1 MTTPKIEKDEQG
13 RWTLTGVQNRTVD
26 PTMMDYRELRAAANL
41 LPGDTGARARAVL
54 QKNPLASGGILSGL
68 VENGAMPDNKL
79 AQTLIDIDQQTKAK
93 RELDAFQ
100 ERQKRENE
108 KFKKTLR
115 GKIWRFVK
123 AGTRLAFLPGQTVL
137 EGLNSAARDVAN
149 AGEQFLGDV
158 QGAIKGELDWLTFD
172 SKIPG
177 KTREELGYGK
187 APSPLD
193 PVTSGFDNDD
203 EITAIQI
210 AKDLF
215 AGRQPNLGEG
225 FFVNEEEGAGF
236 RARQAA
242 IKSRGLEVK
251 LGNRTYVRPYSI
263 VDPVTNLITGGN
275 ADTGYGTLIT
285 ALGEVFVAWKAD
297 PLIRAGN
304 KMREIRDLQRQMQTS
319 SGQTAAR
326 KAVDLAN
333 AEAEYAALIKKR
345 EDLFA
350 AYKLSPASTAD
361 EALKAFDDAL
371 QEEMALAGKLD
382 TMADEGYDAG
392 AIANYLSSSKGEAVI
407 DWLADADEYSILML
421 GKEGTRKTGFTV
433 AQAKALGA
441 AKTRDE
447 VLQALAPYIANGTV
461 LANVLETGTRT
472 GQLLS
477 RLVAGAENIIPNV
490 VKGNA
495 SRVLRQMPL
504 VSNIASAYNKVYGAV
519 AKPVDYVRRAYNTV
533 VPGQTMV
540 HYADTDLLVNTIR
553 DYGRIAR
560 VSEPTLKNII
570 VKLINS
576 EDLQTGSF
584 TAVKDLMKEIV
595 RVNSAKKYVDE
606 AELKKVVKVFESA
619 KQDMSKY
626 WTERHAAGAKLE
638 YYFSNGQVKTLTG
651 PHLESELLNSMFYF
665 PDVRELFDIISFTN
679 KFKGMGKVR
688 EASDFIVGNIWKKI
702 VLVRPA
708 YIIRNIMEEQIR
720 VFGTGHVSFFN
731 SPVTALAMW
740 LGRDESSVAWRR
752 LLAKLDP
759 FRNTVMDDVS
769 FKLGSANDEFT
780 AEVAAHGNIE
790 PFLTFMQDN
799 TISAI
804 DRDVVRI
811 KDVLGYNDVRYGH
824 ERFWEAIAN
833 EIRML
838 RNTAAARTAIIN
850 QGTPE
855 RAIEFLLRG
864 EGRESWKKFANS
876 KDKEVRDFLL
886 TDEGLMQYLY
896 TGVDK
901 NGRSISL
908 MARIEEVA
916 GNGGPG
922 SQGIKNL
929 IANGEF
935 NTALGS
941 LRMPTVADSAENS
954 IKNSREI
961 AKNRKSLDDINQEFA
976 KELQFYFDGQG
987 SWDNILF
994 KLPVKMTVRQWNSP
1008 ADIID
1013 SFFNIAVKFEKQTT
1027 MGPEWRQKY
1036 WDAIYEL
1043 APALDEA
1050 AVSSLAK
1057 VAEKSLSP
1065 LVNWT
1070 GRPIGREHKVWQAF
1084 KSTTGK
1090 GTITKEEAHA
1100 YASQVA
1106 SKHVANL
1113 FYDASKR
1120 RLLYHQ
1126 LRLIL
1131 PFGQA
1136 WDDTIQAWGRIALDN
1151 PDQVYKIGKS
1161 LEWLTSPESGALYQ
1175 LTDARDIY
1183 DPNQGFF
1190 FNDSQTGQRKLFIPF
1205 LGTGLNILSNFA
1217 PGGAV
1222 PGMGGPFALSATP
1235 QSFNFAFASGSVIPG
1250 VGPGLTFPVAILD
1263 KLGVNPINLLPF
1275 GMRDQ
1280 VNKVLF
1286 PFGMPNTEEGAIE
1299 SLLLSGNW
1307 RRIFGGLAGVE
1318 ASYASSFAPVM
1329 SYLIT
1334 SGDYSLDDPED
1345 QAKLINDT
1353 TYFSRW
1359 FTIFRGFFGLV
1370 SAAPPQLEK
1379 LAKDDNGNTILA
1391 TALYDDFKKFEV
1403 ESGGNYNKA
1412 YGDFIDLY
1420 GPQALFSIIGAS
1432 SGGPTNAFTY
1442 EMLQKDPSVLD
1453 VYPDVYGFFYPGG
1466 GWSQELYNWQRRT
1479 GARERM
1485 GADEILSRVT
1495 SIRYYAALD
1504 RMMTRA
1510 MQEGWDASRFDE
1522 AKANLKD
1529 SYVMRGLKQEGDFY
1543 KSARQMQQLRQATQD
1558 DRFKDSDAVDGLRRY
1573 LYFRDKALE
1582 AAGKKLTGTLASK
1595 GTIAQREWLAERALE
1610 IIQDHPEFYKMYYSF
1625 FRKELDV
1632 E

>member
-1 MTTPKIEKDEQG
+1 MPNPKVEKDEQG
-13 RWTLTGVQNRTVD
+13 RWILTGVQNRQVD
-26 PTMMDYRELRAAANL
+26 PTMMDYNQLRSAAQL
-41 LPGDTGARARAVL
+41 LPGDSGARARSIID
-54 QKNPLASGGILSGL
+54 QNPLASGGVLSGL
-68 VENGAMPDNKL
+68 VENGALPNNKL

-93 RELDAFQ
+93 RELDAFK
-100 ERQKRENE
+100 ERQERENE
-108 KFKKTLR
+108 KFKKKLR
-115 GKIWRFVK
+115 GKIWSNIKTFSRYS
-123 AGTRLAFLPGQTVL
+123 ALPFQTVI

-149 AGEQFLGDV
+149 MGERFLDGV
-158 QGAIKGELDWLTFD
+158 QGAIKGDLDWVNFE
-172 SKIPG
+172 SKVPG
-177 KTREELGYGK
+177 KTREELGYSK
-187 APSPLD
+187 SVPLLEEL
-193 PVTSGFDNDD
+193 TSGFNNVN
-203 EITAIQI
+203 EVTAVQI
-210 AKDLF
+210 AKDLIR
-215 AGRQPNLGEG
+215 GRNPNVGEG
-225 FFVNEEEGAGF
+225 FFISEEEGAGF

-242 IKSRGLEVK
+242 IKSKGLEVK
-251 LGNRTYVRPYSI
+251 LGNRTYIRPYSI

-275 ADTGYGTLIT
+275 ADTGYGTLMS
-285 ALGEVFVAWKAD
+285 ALGEVFVSWKVD
-297 PLIRAGN
+297 PFIRAAN
-304 KMREIRDLQRQMQTS
+304 KMRQIRELQQQVQTS
-319 SGQTAAR
+319 SGKVAAK
-326 KAVDLAN
+326 KAVELAN

-361 EALKAFDDAL
+361 EARKAFDDAV

-382 TMADEGYDAG
+382 KMADEGYDAD
-392 AIANYLSSSKGEAVI
+392 AIANYLSSTKGEAVV
-407 DWLADADEYSILML
+407 DWLVDADEYAILSL
-421 GKEGTRKTGFTV
+421 GKAGPRKTGFTV

-461 LANVLETGTRT
+461 IANVLESGTRT

-477 RLVAGAENIIPNV
+477 RLAAGADNLVGNV
-490 VKGNA
+490 IKTNA
-495 SRVLRQMPL
+495 ARVMRQMPY
-504 VSNIASAYNKVYGAV
+504 VDKVANAYNKVYGAV

-553 DYGRIAR
+553 DYGRITN
-560 VSEPTLKNII
+560 VSEPVIKDII

-584 TAVKDLMKEIV
+584 NAVKTLMKEIV
-595 RVNSAKKYVDE
+595 RVNSARKYVDE
-606 AELKKVVKVFESA
+606 EELKKVVQVFESA
-619 KQDMSKY
+619 KNDMSKY
-626 WTERHAAGAKLE
+626 WAERHAAGAKLE
-638 YYFSNGQVKTLTG
+638 YYFSNGEVKTLSG

-665 PDVRELFDIISFTN
+665 PDTKELLDTISVANKIKGVRGLKE
-679 KFKGMGKVR
+679 G
-688 EASDFIVGNIWKKI
+688 SDFIVGNLWKKI

-720 VFGTGHVSFFN
+720 VYGTGHVSFFN

-740 LGRDESSVAWRR
+740 LGRDESSSSWRR
-752 LLAKLDP
+752 LLAKMDP
-759 FRNTVMDDVS
+759 FRHTVLDDVS
-769 FKLGSANDEFT
+769 FKLGSADDEFA
-780 AEVAAHGNIE
+780 AELAAHGNIDE
-790 PFLTFMQDN
+790 YLRFIQDN
-799 TISAI
+799 ANSAME
-804 DRDVVRI
+804 RDSIRI
-811 KDVLGYNDVRYGH
+811 KDILGYNDVRYRN

-833 EIRML
+833 EVRML
-838 RNTAAARTAIIN
+838 RNTAAARTAILN
-850 QGTPE
+850 KDNPKA
-855 RAIEFLLRG
+855 AIEYLLRG
-864 EGRESWKKFANS
+864 EGRESWRKFANS

-886 TDEGLMQYLY
+886 SDEGLMAYLY
-896 TGVDK
+896 TGKDK
-901 NGRSISL
+901 AGRDISL

-929 IANGEF
+929 ILNGEF
-935 NTALGS
+935 GTAWGS
-941 LRMPTVADSAENS
+941 IKVPSAADSAANS
-954 IKNSREI
+954 IKNAREM
-961 AKNRKSLDDINQEFA
+961 AKGRKSLDDINKEFA
-976 KELQFYFDGQG
+976 KQLETYFDGQG
-987 SWDNILF
+987 NWDNILF
-994 KLPVKMTVRQWNSP
+994 KLPIKMTVKQWNRP
-1008 ADIID
+1008 VDLID
-1013 SFFNIAVKFEKQTT
+1013 SFFNVAVKFEKQTT

-1036 WDAIYEL
+1036 WDVIRDI
-1043 APALDEA
+1043 APGLDENA
-1050 AVSSLAK
+1050 LASLAN

-1065 LVNWT
+1065 LVSWT
-1070 GRPIGREHKVWQAF
+1070 GKQIGREHAVWKAF
-1084 KSTTGK
+1084 KSATGK
-1090 GTITKEEAHA
+1090 GNITKEEAHA

-1175 LTDARDIY
+1175 LTDARDVY

-1190 FNDSQTGQRKLFIPF
+1190 FTDKNTGQRKLFIPF
-1205 LGTGLNILSNFA
+1205 LGTGLNILSNFFT
-1217 PGGAV
+1217 PGVGTSTS
-1222 PGMGGPFALSATP
+1222 GPFALSATP
-1235 QSFNFAFASGSVIPG
+1235 QSFNFAFSSGSVLPG

-1263 KLGVNPINLLPF
+1263 NLGANPVNLLPF
-1275 GMRDQ
+1275 GLRDT
-1280 VNKVLF
+1280 VNKVMF
-1286 PFGMPNTEEGAIE
+1286 PFGMPNTEQGAIE

-1329 SYLIT
+1329 SYLLT
-1334 SGDYSLDDPED
+1334 SGDYNLDDPED
-1345 QAKLINDT
+1345 QAKLVKDS
-1353 TYFSRW
+1353 TYFTRW
-1359 FTIFRGFFGLV
+1359 FTVFRGVIGLI
-1370 SAAPPQLEK
+1370 SAAPPQLEE
-1379 LAKDDNGNTILA
+1379 LAKSDNGNTILA
-1391 TALYDDFKKFEV
+1391 TALFDDFKKFEV

-1420 GPQALFSIIGAS
+1420 GPQALFSIIGAT
-1432 SGGPTNAFTY
+1432 SGGPTNALTY

-1453 VYPDVYGFFYPGG
+1453 SYKDVYGYFYPGG

-1479 GARERM
+1479 NMRQAMSME
-1485 GADEILSRVT
+1485 DILARVT

-1504 RMMTRA
+1504 RMMTKA
-1510 MQEGWDASRFDE
+1510 AAEGWDGARFDE
-1522 AKANLKD
+1522 AKANLKE

-1543 KSARQMQQLRQATQD
+1543 KSARQMEQLRRATQD
-1558 DRFKDSDAVDGLRRY
+1558 ERFQDSDAVDGLRRY
-1573 LYFRDKALE
+1573 LYFRDRALE
-1582 AAGKKLTGTLASK
+1582 AAGKKPTGTLESK

-1610 IIQDHPEFYKMYYSF
+1610 IIKDHPEFYKMYYSF